1 MSGDPTSSLRSFP
14 PFEYMA
20 WAKAVPAGARFAMH
34 GSGMPAPGPDLPIP
48 ALTLE
53 DWTGPVAPLR
63 EAFVERLTQLLQA
76 PGRAAVLTAGA
87 SEALFLAL
95 GPFVQPDAPV
105 VVEEP
110 AYRAME
116 RVVQFLG
123 GRPVRLEREE
133 RCGWQLDPER
143 LDAALV
149 RTGARLVGLTDPH
162 NPTGVGASAAT
173 RRAVVDVIER
183 RGALLVVDE
192 IFAAFREEGQ
202 APAWAALSE
211 RVLSVGSLTKGWG
224 LGALRLGWVLGA
236 APLVRRCAQ
245 LFDLLGVIP
254 PTGTVRVGLLA
265 LDAAAQL
272 DARAAAAAARARAV
286 FATIDWHP
294 AAVVVPNAGLIAFL
308 RLPPGWRSEEAARVL
323 RARDGVQVVPGHFF
337 GSDGHLRVGLPP
349 LDFDPVEGCRLI
361 AARLRRAP
369 PSSRGAGVLT
379 E

>member
-1 MSGDPTSSLRSFP
+1 MSGDPTSSSRSFP

-236 APLVRRCAQ
+236 APLVRRCEQ

-254 PTGTVRVGLLA
+254 PTGTVRMGLVA
-265 LDAAAQL
+265 LDAAAPL

-286 FATIDWHP
+286 FAATNWHP
-294 AAVVVPNAGLIAFL
+294 AALVVPNAGLIAFL
-308 RLPPGWRSEEAARVL
+308 RLPLGWQSEQAAALL
-323 RARDGVQVVPGHFF
+323 RERDGVQVVPGHFF

-361 AARLRRAP
+361 AARLRQSPLP
-369 PSSRGAGVLT
+369 PWSGGGFT
-379 E
+379 G

>member
-1 MSGDPTSSLRSFP
+1 MAEDLASPPRPFH

-20 WAKAVPAGARFAMH
+20 WAKAVPAGARFPLH
-34 GSGMPAPGPDLPIP
+34 GSGMPAPHPDTCIP
-48 ALTLE
+48 FPTLTLAE
-53 DWTGPVAPLR
+53 WTGPVAPLR

-95 GPFVQPDAPV
+95 GPLVQPGAPV
-105 VVEEP
+105 LLEEP

-123 GRPVRLEREE
+123 GRPVHLQRAEAQ
-133 RCGWQLDPER
+133 GWQLDPQQ
-143 LDAALV
+143 LDALLA

-162 NPTGVGASAAT
+162 NPTGVAAAPAT
-173 RRAVVDVIER
+173 RRAVVEVIER

-192 IFAAFREEGQ
+192 IFAAFREGGQ

-236 APLVRRCAQ
+236 PPLVRRCEQ

-254 PTGTVRVGLLA
+254 PTGTVRLGLAA
-265 LDAAAQL
+265 LEAAALL

-286 FATIDWHP
+286 FAATDWHP
-294 AAVVVPNAGLIAFL
+294 AALVVPNAGLIAFL
-308 RLPPGWRSEEAARVL
+308 RLPSGWRAEQAATVL
-323 RARDGVQVVPGHFF
+323 RAQDGVQVVPGHFF
-337 GSDGHLRVGLPP
+337 GSDRHLRIGLPP
-349 LDFDPVEGCRLI
+349 LDFDPSEGCRLV
-361 AARLRRAP
+361 AERLRQP
-369 PSSRGAGVLT
+369 PGGAA
-379 E
+379 